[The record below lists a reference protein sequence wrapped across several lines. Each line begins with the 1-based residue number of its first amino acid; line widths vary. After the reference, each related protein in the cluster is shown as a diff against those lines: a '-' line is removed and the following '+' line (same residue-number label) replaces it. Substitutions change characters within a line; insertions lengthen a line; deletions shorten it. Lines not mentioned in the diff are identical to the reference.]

1 MPISNFEKA
10 AAFLLKSYKIQ
21 LAVILFLDVLDQL
34 VTPPFEISQNTLYI
48 YRKKEKLWYLWLWVP
63 TVLLTKFG
71 LSVSSVWS
79 PGLIEKLTIM
89 KWPCDFQ
96 KVGTASHSQVA
107 FYILDFV
114 LDEEEPESEK
124 IQVEL
129 FCFDML
135 LIIKVYIKKYILC
148 WLNKIMLGNPC
159 TNF

>member
-96 KVGTASHSQVA
+96 KVGTGSQVA
-107 FYILDFV
+107 TFLT
-114 LDEEEPESEK
+114 
-124 IQVEL
+124 L
-129 FCFDML
+129 FWIGKGAWIRKLWSGTVL
-135 LIIKVYIKKYILC
+135 LINKFYIKKYILC
-148 WLNKIMLGNPC
+148 WLNKIMLGNLC

>member
-21 LAVILFLDVLDQL
+21 LAVTLFLDVLYQL
-34 VTPPFEISQNTLYI
+34 VTPPFEISQTTLYI

-96 KVGTASHSQVA
+96 KVPRYKKPGS
-107 FYILDFV
+107 YILDFV
-114 LDEEEPESEK
+114 LAGRGAPESEK
-124 IQVEL
+124 FEVEL

-135 LIIKVYIKKYILC
+135 LINKFYIKKYILC

>member
-21 LAVILFLDVLDQL
+21 LAVTLFLDVLYQL
-34 VTPPFEISQNTLYI
+34 VTPPFEISQTTLYI

-89 KWPCDFQ
+89 KWPCDLQ
-96 KVGTASHSQVA
+96 KVGTASQVA
-107 FYILDFV
+107 WVHSWLCFGRGAWIRKIWNGTV
-114 LDEEEPESEK
+114 LLWYVAY
-124 IQVEL
+124 Q
-129 FCFDML
+129 
-135 LIIKVYIKKYILC
+135 
-148 WLNKIMLGNPC
+148 
-159 TNF
+159 

>member
-96 KVGTASHSQVA
+96 KVPRYKKPGS
-107 FYILDFV
+107 YILDFV
-114 LDEEEPESEK
+114 LAGRGAPESEK
-124 IQVEL
+124 FEVEL

-135 LIIKVYIKKYILC
+135 LINKFYIKKYILC
-148 WLNKIMLGNPC
+148 WLNKIMLRNPC